1 MSLSI
6 RQRIAYRAASLLPLG
21 HQDART
27 ERGILSVTF
36 DDFPRSAW
44 TVGGELM
51 AEAGGQATYYLSGT
65 FHNASVDGVPYFQD
79 DDVAQLV
86 AAGHELGCHSFD
98 HRSVLDSSPR
108 DYLRS
113 VQRNAEFI
121 GSLLPGYRLRSH
133 AFPYGHVRIANRIAL
148 RRRFEVLRGIQKP
161 RRVTGFD
168 PTHVD
173 AGGLEDR
180 RQGEIDWPRL
190 LAETARARGW
200 LVLFTHGVT
209 EQPTP
214 YDTRPLE
221 LKRILS
227 CATSEGLD
235 ILSVG
240 GALDRTGAARSGEPG
255 RPD

>member
-1 MSLSI
+1 MSLTI
-6 RQRIAYRAASLLPLG
+6 RQRLAYRAASVLPLG
-21 HQDART
+21 HHDART
-27 ERGILSVTF
+27 ERGLFSVTF

-65 FHNASVDGVPYFQD
+65 FHNSNVDGVPYFRD

-98 HRSVLDSSPR
+98 HRSVLESSLGN
-108 DYLRS
+108 YLRS
-113 VQRNAEFI
+113 VEKNAEFI
-121 GSLLPGYRLRSH
+121 GSLLPGYCLRSH
-133 AFPYGHVRIANRIAL
+133 AFPYGHVRIAHRIAL
-148 RRRFEVLRGIQKP
+148 RRRFEVLRGIHTP
-161 RRVTGFD
+161 RSVAGFD
-168 PTHVD
+168 PTHAD

-190 LAETARARGW
+190 IAETARAHGW

-209 EQPTP
+209 DRPTP

-227 CATSEGLD
+227 CAKSEGLD

-240 GALDRTGAARSGEPG
+240 GALDRMRAARSGELG
-255 RPD
+255 RAD

>member
-6 RQRIAYRAASLLPLG
+6 RQRLAYRAGSVLPLA
-21 HQDART
+21 HHDART

-65 FHNASVDGVPYFQD
+65 FHDATIDGVPYFRD
-79 DDVAQLV
+79 EDVAHLV

-98 HRSVLDSSPR
+98 HRSVLESSPGN
-108 DYLRS
+108 YLRS
-113 VQRNAEFI
+113 VQRNAEFV

-148 RRRFEVLRGIQKP
+148 RRRFEVLRGIQRP
-161 RRVTGFD
+161 HRVTGFD

-190 LAETARARGW
+190 IAETARARGW

-209 EQPTP
+209 DQPTP
-214 YDTRPLE
+214 YDTRPPE

-227 CATSEGLD
+227 CARSEGLD
-235 ILSVG
+235 ILSVA
-240 GALDRTGAARSGEPG
+240 GALDRMRAVRSGEPG
-255 RPD
+255 RAG

>member
-1 MSLSI
+1 MRLNI
-6 RQRIAYRAASLLPLG
+6 RQRLAYRAGSVLPLG
-21 HQDART
+21 HRDART

-51 AEAGGQATYYLSGT
+51 AEAGGQATYYLSGR
-65 FHNASVDGVPYFQD
+65 FHNATMDGVPYVRD
-79 DDVAQLV
+79 EDVTQLV
-86 AAGHELGCHSFD
+86 AAGHEIGCHSFD
-98 HRSVLDSSPR
+98 HRSVLESSPR

-133 AFPYGHVRIANRIAL
+133 AFPYGHVRIAHRIAL

-161 RRVTGFD
+161 HRFAVFD

-180 RQGEIDWPRL
+180 RQGDMDWPRL
-190 LAETARARGW
+190 IAETARARGW

-209 EQPTP
+209 DQPSP

-221 LKRILS
+221 LKRILN
-227 CATSEGLD
+227 CAKSEGLD

-240 GALDRTGAARSGEPG
+240 GALDRMRAARSGEPG
-255 RPD
+255 RAD